1 MKNTFK
7 NRLVIIILLLLS
19 FTTYAQDG
27 GPDEPLFNDPGVA
40 PIGDYIPLLLIAA
53 IGLAYIFIQKRK
65 EIV

>member
-19 FTTYAQDG
+19 FTTYAQD
-27 GPDEPLFNDPGVA
+27 PDEPLSPDPGVA